1 MTEPLPVVIADTSA
15 LIAYFNDTDEHHEAV
30 REGFAQAGHLVVSP
44 CVLTE
49 LDYLIATR
57 QGPVPARAALS
68 YIAGRVA
75 AGRWEVPPI
84 GPLLL
89 VAHTVLGDYPAI
101 GLADA
106 MNVVLAREFR
116 TDVIATLDRRHFR
129 MIRPLTRHDAFR
141 LLPDDVP
148 SGHLAA
154 RSTRRGSGR
163 PVWRAW

>member
-1 MTEPLPVVIADTSA
+1 MPEAIAVAVADTSG
-15 LIAYFNDTDEHHEAV
+15 LIAFFNETDKNHRAV
-30 REGFAQAGHLVVSP
+30 RRGLAQTGHLVVSP

-49 LDYLIATR
+49 FDYLVATR
-57 QGPVPARAALS
+57 QGPGPAAAALE

-75 AGRWEVPPI
+75 AGRWEVPGIAPM
-84 GPLLL
+84 LLA
-89 VAHTVLGDYPAI
+89 AHAVLGDYPQI

-129 MIRPLTRHDAFR
+129 MIRPMTRHGTFR

-148 SGHLAA
+148 EA
-154 RSTRRGSGR
+154 
-163 PVWRAW
+163 